1 MLTKDK
7 AVKWARKAFEM
18 DWKPKGVA
26 EVNSS
31 KKEAKTSKPVVT
43 VASYLVD
50 SDEEDDAVEYVEGV
64 EEKDEFTRYLEV
76 PDVPRDSD
84 LLAWWKVHSKDFPNV
99 GRMARQFLAV
109 PATTAGV
116 ERAFSKVGAMHSDLR
131 KGLTEGT
138 IEHSMMACLN
148 TVEF

>member
-31 KKEAKTSKPVVT
+31 KKETKTSKPVVT
-43 VASYLVD
+43 VASYLAD

-76 PDVPRDSD
+76 
-84 LLAWWKVHSKDFPNV
+84 
-99 GRMARQFLAV
+99 
-109 PATTAGV
+109 
-116 ERAFSKVGAMHSDLR
+116 
-131 KGLTEGT
+131 
-138 IEHSMMACLN
+138 LN
-148 TVEF
+148 ISA